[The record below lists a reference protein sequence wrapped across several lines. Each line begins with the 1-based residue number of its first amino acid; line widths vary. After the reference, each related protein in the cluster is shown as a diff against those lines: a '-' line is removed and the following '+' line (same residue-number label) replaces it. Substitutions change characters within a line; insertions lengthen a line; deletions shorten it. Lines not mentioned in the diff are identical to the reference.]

1 MMMNQSDGHNARS
14 DVMTPAQRSRCMSKI
29 RGKNTKPELILRR
42 ALWRKGY
49 RYRIHYPIEG
59 KPDIVF
65 PGKKVA
71 VFIDGCFWHGCPL
84 HGKKPT
90 NNSDFWR
97 KKIERN
103 IRRDLDVNIALREQ
117 HWTVVRVWEHEV
129 ADNLDAAVSE
139 IVTVLEA

>member
-1 MMMNQSDGHNARS
+1 MEKGIPLQDSLSYRRQAGHCVPR
-14 DVMTPAQRSRCMSKI
+14 
-29 RGKNTKPELILRR
+29 
-42 ALWRKGY
+42 
-49 RYRIHYPIEG
+49 
-59 KPDIVF
+59 
-65 PGKKVA
+65 KKVA